1 MPVIRITSLP
11 LAQDTDVARVL
22 EGLSKE
28 FAESV
33 ALNVDSIY
41 VTWEFLSPGHYV
53 HQGRAAGLQENE
65 THPIQ
70 VEMISADV
78 FSSTRIELM
87 LHSIAEAISRRTHV
101 PRENIF
107 VYHRSL
113 ASGRVFDQGRVQY
126 WAGNDDD
133 GNGPDN

>member
-11 LAQDTDVARVL
+11 LAQDTDIARVL
-22 EGLSKE
+22 EGFSKE

-33 ALNVDSIY
+33 ALNVDNIY
-41 VTWEFLSPGHYV
+41 ISWDFLSPGHYV

-70 VEMISADV
+70 VELMTPDIFSA
-78 FSSTRIELM
+78 SRLELM
-87 LHSIAEAISRRTHV
+87 MRSIAEAISRRTHV

-107 VYHRSL
+107 VIHRSL

-126 WAGNDDD
+126 WAGNDDN
-133 GNGPDN
+133 GNEQI